1 MDDVSAQLTSLKG
14 KLSESLGQL
23 YSLVEQFVPRD
34 LEGAWNSYVKAI
46 TSTGKDDIIHDLSNF
61 KATPA
66 TTTLALTTI
75 ATLMIFSKLFKLS
88 STDAPNPPKIK
99 KKKKPTKAQKANKE
113 IQLILDYVE
122 ETYVPQID
130 DYLENYDSLSEND
143 REYRFRYYDEML
155 LKELMKLD
163 AVDVTN
169 NEVLRENRK
178 KVIKFVQE
186 HQRRLDKF
194 RKDRI

>member
-1 MDDVSAQLTSLKG
+1 MDDISAQFTSVKS
-14 KLSESLGQL
+14 KISDSLGHL
-23 YSLVEQFVPRD
+23 YTQVEHLVPKDIEA
-34 LEGAWNSYVKAI
+34 AWNSYIKAI
-46 TSTGKDDIIHDLSNF
+46 SSTGKDDIIYDLTNF
-61 KATPA
+61 KITPA
-66 TTTLALTTI
+66 TATLTVATI
-75 ATLMIFSKLFKLS
+75 ATLMFFSKLFKS
-88 STDAPNPPKIK
+88 SLVESPKTTKTK

-130 DYLENYDSLSEND
+130 DYLENYDKLPENNRD
-143 REYRFRYYDEML
+143 YKFKYFDEML

-163 AVDVTN
+163 GVDVAG

-178 KVIKFVQE
+178 KVIKFIQE

-194 RKDRI
+194 KKDHK